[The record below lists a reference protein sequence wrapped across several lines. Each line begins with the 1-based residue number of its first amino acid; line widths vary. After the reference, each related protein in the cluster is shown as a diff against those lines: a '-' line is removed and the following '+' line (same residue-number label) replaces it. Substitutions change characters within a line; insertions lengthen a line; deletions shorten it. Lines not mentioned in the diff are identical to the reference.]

1 MKKKIT
7 IIACLLMMTLFA
19 VNVNAD
25 EYDDGTFKLTY
36 NSDYFYVDIT
46 DGGTVSVKAINMPD
60 DNGGHNTVLGCLSE
74 ENKEY
79 YSLGELSSVD
89 LKDFKNTF
97 THDVCTGLFEVDNG
111 ISVAEEGYSYS
122 GEKCEYFMILSDGTE
137 CYTTM
142 YNYGETVYYSVCRL
156 CPYTSGLNDGYREI
170 YKSIHL
176 SSGEI
181 DKTDE
186 TIGDDIIERNEPENN
201 DIEEKEE
208 LISNTD
214 EKVEIKWSDTLMS
227 KFFVLEPDKKVD
239 LTDDIELN
247 YYDIVINDKTHNWR
261 LVLTEDEFDIYDY
274 LEEYYKAF
282 EDDAKEGRLH
292 CLIYCADD
300 KEKRTTTCIR
310 LSEQSIDA
318 TVHEYVSGEASDA
331 NLMFTGDYIKERL
344 ADLDSGI
351 YFDYDTGESG
361 NIRDISVENQ
371 GNISNASDETQKES
385 GQNED
390 YNSEGETETIENVWI
405 SESGTK
411 YHKKSS
417 CSNIESPKEV
427 NKSEAEKMGYTQCK
441 KCY

>member
-1 MKKKIT
+1 MKKKIA
-7 IIACLLMMTLFA
+7 IIACLLMMALFA

-25 EYDDGTFKLTY
+25 EYDDGIFKLTY

-89 LKDFKNTF
+89 LKYFKNTF

-122 GEKCEYFMILSDGTE
+122 GEECEYFMTLSDGTE

-156 CPYTSGLNDGYREI
+156 CPYTSDLNDGYREI

-176 SSGEI
+176 SSSEI

-186 TIGDDIIERNEPENN
+186 TIREDSIERNEPENN

-227 KFFVLEPDKKVD
+227 KFFVLEPDKKIE
-239 LTDDIELN
+239 LTDGIELN
-247 YYDIVINDKTHNWR
+247 YYNIVIHDKTNNWR

-274 LEEYYKAF
+274 FEEYYKVF
-282 EDDAKEGRLH
+282 EDDAKDGRIH

-310 LSEQSIDA
+310 LSEKSIDA
-318 TVHEYVSGEASDA
+318 TVHKYVSGEAGDA
-331 NLMFTGDYIKERL
+331 NLMFTGDYIKERV
-344 ADLDSGI
+344 ADIDSGI

-361 NIRDISVENQ
+361 NVRNTNKE
-371 GNISNASDETQKES
+371 NISTESDKSQKEPT
-385 GQNED
+385 QNE
-390 YNSEGETETIENVWI
+390 YNNSESEAEIAENVWI
-405 SESGTK
+405 SENGTK
-411 YHKKSS
+411 YHRKSS
-417 CSNIESPKEV
+417 CSNMESPKEV
-427 NKSEAEKMGYTQCK
+427 GKSEAAKMGYTQCK